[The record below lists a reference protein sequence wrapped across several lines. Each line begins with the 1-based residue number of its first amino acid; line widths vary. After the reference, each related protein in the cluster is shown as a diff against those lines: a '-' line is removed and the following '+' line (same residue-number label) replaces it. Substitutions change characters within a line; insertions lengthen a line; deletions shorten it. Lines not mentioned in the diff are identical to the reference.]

1 MGILMLAALGLIG
14 MQDLHQMNGLKN
26 LLAICLNGV
35 AAIYFAMQGA
45 VVWTDVLIMALAS
58 IIGGFT
64 GARLAHR
71 LGRKFVRG
79 AVVVIGLTMTVVL
92 FLKR

>member
-1 MGILMLAALGLIG
+1 M
-14 MQDLHQMNGLKN
+14 
-26 LLAICLNGV
+26 AI
-35 AAIYFAMQGA
+35 
-45 VVWTDVLIMALAS
+45 TS
-58 IIGGFT
+58 IIGGFA

-92 FLKR
+92 FVRQ